1 MYSDSV
7 VLFMGQL
14 FLYHKVTERG
24 EIDMKT
30 MKDIFT
36 VTEGYL
42 LVMEKKR
49 EKEER
54 QKYIWDVEDD
64 SYCFEES

>member
-1 MYSDSV
+1 
-7 VLFMGQL
+7 
-14 FLYHKVTERG
+14 
-24 EIDMKT
+24 MKT

-36 VTEGYL
+36 ITEGYL

-64 SYCFEES
+64 SYYFEER

>member
-1 MYSDSV
+1 
-7 VLFMGQL
+7 
-14 FLYHKVTERG
+14 
-24 EIDMKT
+24 MKT
-30 MKDIFT
+30 MKEIFT

-54 QKYIWDVEDD
+54 QKYIWDMDDD
-64 SYCFEES
+64 SYYFEERF

>member
-1 MYSDSV
+1 
-7 VLFMGQL
+7 
-14 FLYHKVTERG
+14 
-24 EIDMKT
+24 MKT

-36 VTEGYL
+36 ITEGYL

-54 QKYIWDVEDD
+54 QKYIWDVEDE
-64 SYCFEES
+64 SYYFEER